1 MKTRMICLAIS
12 ALLIS
17 PTNIHAE
24 AAAASG
30 GACEQA
36 VKKGLEKCHDNI
48 QAPTT
53 GEAVSGTIQ
62 GGSGQLQGESAKVAA
77 LGNAVKAAC
86 LKAQEDCKKSCKTPE
101 ELKKCE
107 PFGTRAGM
115 AGQEAAQATDAGQ
128 QAAQTGDASGAQE
141 GAGQQA
147 AEGGGMNPGMAAGLL
162 GAAGGILAAMMGKKK
177 DDQNQQPQMPP
188 PTGALQANRTI
199 DCSKSDAGTYSECND
214 QLAQLC
220 MSSLSS
226 AQCQAFASRYC
237 GSASETAP
245 NPTVNTNLPTTPP
258 ALGDGIK
265 TAATTTVDTL
275 GQPTLFGGRVG
286 ANGEG
291 IGTPFCKVVVATK
304 YCSQSGRDKCPSCV
318 QLAINK
324 SPICVNDPALCLA
337 QNSPDQINQAKQTCP
352 TDPAFSDPT
361 FVAGGGAQLPP
372 NLRGGT
378 PAVLPQKDGL
388 GQTTI
393 AAGGGSG
400 GPSVAGTGGSN
411 GSGGISTSSIRPAS
425 AAGGYAG
432 DGVSEGRGGGA
443 FRGSDHMGAGDRT
456 GGGYAMGSR
465 ETASVG
471 GGYRPSSAGHSGPA
485 SDVQGQYGPSVFALG
500 SQIIRNRCAAGKL
513 LNCP

>member
-1 MKTRMICLAIS
+1 
-12 ALLIS
+12 
-17 PTNIHAE
+17 
-24 AAAASG
+24 
-30 GACEQA
+30 
-36 VKKGLEKCHDNI
+36 
-48 QAPTT
+48 
-53 GEAVSGTIQ
+53 
-62 GGSGQLQGESAKVAA
+62 
-77 LGNAVKAAC
+77 
-86 LKAQEDCKKSCKTPE
+86 
-101 ELKKCE
+101 
-107 PFGTRAGM
+107 
-115 AGQEAAQATDAGQ
+115 
-128 QAAQTGDASGAQE
+128 
-141 GAGQQA
+141 
-147 AEGGGMNPGMAAGLL
+147 MNPGMAAGLL

-177 DDQNQQPQMPP
+177 DGQNQQPQMPPPTP

-199 DCSKSDAGTYSECND
+199 DCSQSDAGTYSECND

-220 MSSLSS
+220 LRSLSS

-237 GSASETAP
+237 GSASGTAT
-245 NPTVNTNLPTTPP
+245 NPTINANLPTTSP

-265 TAATTTVDTL
+265 TATTTVDTL
-275 GQPTLFGGRVG
+275 GQPTLFSGRMG
-286 ANGEG
+286 ATGEG
-291 IGTPFCKVVVATK
+291 VGTPFCKVVVATK

-324 SPICVNDPALCLA
+324 SPICANDPALCLA

-372 NLRGGT
+372 NLRGGS
-378 PAVLPQKDGL
+378 PAVLPQQDGL
-388 GQTTI
+388 GQTTT

-425 AAGGYAG
+425 AAGGHAG
-432 DGVSEGRGGGA
+432 DGVSEGRGGVA
-443 FRGSDHMGAGDRT
+443 SRGGFASGGGVAARGGDHT

-471 GGYRPSSAGHSGPA
+471 GYRPASAGNSGPA

-500 SQIIRNRCAAGKL
+500 SQTIRNRCAAGKL